1 MPPRFTVG
9 RCSSPYK
16 NDGSSNNSN
25 FKRSSSNAIHREFE
39 ISRADAVSRAAGA
52 IGLGGRVFV
61 SVSAG
66 KGNSISTYI

>member
-1 MPPRFTVG
+1 MPPRFNVG
-9 RCSSPYK
+9 SNRPSYEDK
-16 NDGSSNNSN
+16 DSSNTSSY
-25 FKRSSSNAIHREFE
+25 KRSSSNAVHREFE

>member
-9 RCSSPYK
+9 RCSSPYT
-16 NDGSSNNSN
+16 NEESSNKTSY
-25 FKRSSSNAIHREFE
+25 KRSSSNAIHREFE